1 MKSYGGQYPKES
13 NGENQL
19 FLKNG
24 EDFLYISNDENNI
37 QLKFEYLKRIEIHKK
52 NNTKE
57 YLWSFNNPY
66 SIFILKKT
74 LDYPSIKISDEEY
87 YSLNASPD
95 FEKPFEISIDKII
108 YDYYSFEEKK
118 LNEIY

>member
-1 MKSYGGQYPKES
+1 MKSIGGQFPKES
-13 NGENQL
+13 IGENQL

-52 NNTKE
+52 NNIKE
-57 YLWSFNNPY
+57 YLWSFNNRY
-66 SIFILKKT
+66 SMFLLKKT
-74 LDYPSIKISDEEY
+74 LDNPSIKISDEEY

-95 FEKPFEISIDKII
+95 FEKTFEISIDKII